1 MSRSKETARS
11 KRTITSKKSKKAPK
25 APGAATGVKHA
36 QRRWRPG
43 TVALRE
49 IRQFQRSTDLL
60 LQKAPFQ
67 RLVREVS
74 GAQKEGLRFQSS
86 AILAA
91 QEATESYVVSLLAD
105 TNRACIHSGRVTIQ
119 PKDIHLALCL
129 RASARS
135 HVGCPSGTEAPSSAC
150 ESVRV
155 CGVSSHARLLVFSAT
170 HFSPSSLVF
179 SVLHRLSFLFFFFLF
194 IIFSFSRA
202 KSHAACVGRPGASD
216 VVTGC

>member
-1 MSRSKETARS
+1 M
-11 KRTITSKKSKKAPK
+11 
-25 APGAATGVKHA
+25 
-36 QRRWRPG
+36 
-43 TVALRE
+43 ALRE

-91 QEATESYVVSLLAD
+91 QEATESYIVSLLAD

-129 RASARS
+129 R
-135 HVGCPSGTEAPSSAC
+135 GE
-150 ESVRV
+150 
-155 CGVSSHARLLVFSAT
+155 
-170 HFSPSSLVF
+170 
-179 SVLHRLSFLFFFFLF
+179 
-194 IIFSFSRA
+194 RA
-202 KSHAACVGRPGASD
+202 
-216 VVTGC
+216 

>member
-1 MSRSKETARS
+1 MRACPCRDLLSPFPFCCSCVLFVVCLAAQIRKPAFETSTSEKKKTTTRTTS
-11 KRTITSKKSKKAPK
+11 NKNKRRYVEVERDGAEQAYHHFQEEQEGPQG
-25 APGAATGVKHA
+25 PGAATGVKHA

-105 TNRACIHSGRVTIQ
+105 TKPRVHPQ
-119 PKDIHLALCL
+119 RPRDD
-129 RASARS
+129 
-135 HVGCPSGTEAPSSAC
+135 P
-150 ESVRV
+150 
-155 CGVSSHARLLVFSAT
+155 
-170 HFSPSSLVF
+170 
-179 SVLHRLSFLFFFFLF
+179 
-194 IIFSFSRA
+194 A
-202 KSHAACVGRPGASD
+202 KGHPPRPLPPW
-216 VVTGC
+216 

>member
-1 MSRSKETARS
+1 MRACPCRDLLSPFPFCCSCVLFVVCLAAQIRKPAFETSTSEKKKTTTRTTSNKNKRRYVEVERDGAEQAYHHFQEEQEGPQGPWCGHRREAR
-11 KRTITSKKSKKAPK
+11 TSA
-25 APGAATGVKHA
+25 AGA
-36 QRRWRPG
+36 PG

-129 RASARS
+129 R
-135 HVGCPSGTEAPSSAC
+135 GE
-150 ESVRV
+150 
-155 CGVSSHARLLVFSAT
+155 
-170 HFSPSSLVF
+170 
-179 SVLHRLSFLFFFFLF
+179 
-194 IIFSFSRA
+194 RA
-202 KSHAACVGRPGASD
+202 
-216 VVTGC
+216 